1 MLTKREIETGRTQ
14 FEELHLAMDAFVNAL
29 VEFWKP
35 YVEQVNE
42 AIASLTRKSNKK

>member
-14 FEELHLAMDAFVNAL
+14 FEELHLAKDAFVNEL
-29 VEFWKP
+29 VKFWKP

-42 AIASLTRKSNKK
+42 AMASLIRKFNKK